1 MIERFNASDRPVE
14 KWMKE
19 LESRP
24 LDSLPLTPED
34 IQRIKTIAFRQ
45 TVWTAVVSL
54 LLSMTASPL
63 LESEKLTKFVH
74 PEKTDKP
81 RQHFL
86 DSLDETPPSAN
97 ILNQ

>member
-1 MIERFNASDRPVE
+1 
-14 KWMKE
+14 
-19 LESRP
+19 
-24 LDSLPLTPED
+24 
-34 IQRIKTIAFRQ
+34 
-45 TVWTAVVSL
+45 
-54 LLSMTASPL
+54 MTASPL